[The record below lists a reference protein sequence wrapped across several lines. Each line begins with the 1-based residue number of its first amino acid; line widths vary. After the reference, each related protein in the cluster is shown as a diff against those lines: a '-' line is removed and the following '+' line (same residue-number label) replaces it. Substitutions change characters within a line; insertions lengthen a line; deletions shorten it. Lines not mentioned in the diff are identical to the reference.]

1 MEWIIYGFISYFVYK
16 YIKSNRLSPEQKELL
31 RIANEN
37 QINDIKIREQFL
49 NTEITLEEAIEFQ
62 KKKIKSAEDIKRKRR
77 EALAK
82 SEAELIAKLSS
93 HNNRIYFCYSLVN
106 NNSPLYLINPETNK
120 VLDSSAT
127 DLCNLYNEGWRLMDV
142 DKTGKNAQLDSLN
155 AILRFENI
163 KSK

>member
-1 MEWIIYGFISYFVYK
+1 MEWIIYGVIGYFVYK
-16 YIKSNRLSPEQKELL
+16 YIKKNRLSPKQKEFL

-37 QINDIKIREQFL
+37 QINDVKIREQFL
-49 NTEITLEEAIEFQ
+49 NTEITLVEAIEFQ
-62 KKKIKSAEDIKRKRR
+62 KKKTKAEEANERKRR

-82 SEAELIAKLSS
+82 AEAELIAKLSS

-106 NNSPLYLINPETNK
+106 NNSPLYLINPETNE

-127 DLCNLYNEGWRLMDV
+127 DLSNLYNEGWKLMDI

-155 AILRFENI
+155 TILRFEKI